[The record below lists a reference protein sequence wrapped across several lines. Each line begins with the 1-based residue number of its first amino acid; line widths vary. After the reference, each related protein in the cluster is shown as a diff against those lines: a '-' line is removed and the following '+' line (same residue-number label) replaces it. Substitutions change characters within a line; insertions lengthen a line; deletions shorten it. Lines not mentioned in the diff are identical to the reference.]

1 MMAPTGDDFFRHGR
15 SSKEMSPLQYH
26 NPFPRLLQIR
36 SLQQQEGVQRAT
48 ALAPTHARTYSRTHG
63 DQAIVSSTD
72 YRYVEPPGEGAPA
85 AYGQCT
91 SARTSQQHHLME

>member
-36 SLQQQEGVQRAT
+36 SLYT
-48 ALAPTHARTYSRTHG
+48 AARGCAESYSFR
-63 DQAIVSSTD
+63 
-72 YRYVEPPGEGAPA
+72 
-85 AYGQCT
+85 T
-91 SARTSQQHHLME
+91 SARAHIQQNSRRPSHCVLHRLSLRRTAWRGRSRGVRAVHLCSY